1 MARLF
6 DAGQASQV
14 STPGAPSPA
23 DIAQKLFAIKLMLA
37 RLSQGGGAPQTLGE
51 YIKGGPRKLPSG
63 VMGEASNALMQALS
77 QPGAFQ
83 RGASTQKYKPSS
95 PSLFQEG
102 SSALVTL
109 AMLSSLLKGQGG
121 ISGTASSGFDWLKG
135 LLGGD
140 MGMGIAGS
148 GVPLADAGTSG
159 FDWSSFGSSEP
170 GIGVNAMDSGA
181 VGDSYLSSLLN
192 FS

>member
-1 MARLF
+1 MGLF
-6 DAGQASQV
+6 DAGQASQT

-23 DIAQKLFAIKLMLA
+23 DIAQKLFAIKLMLS
-37 RLSQGGGAPQTLGE
+37 RLAQGGGAPQTFGE
-51 YIKGGPRKLPSG
+51 YIQSGPRKLPSS
-63 VMGEASNALMQALS
+63 VTGEASSALMQALQ

-83 RGASTQKYKPSS
+83 RGPSTQKYKPSS

-102 SSALVTL
+102 SGALVTL
-109 AMLSSLLKGQGG
+109 ALLSSLLKGQGG
-121 ISGTASSGFDWLKG
+121 ISGTASSGMDWLKG

-140 MGMGIAGS
+140 TGTGLPGS

-159 FDWSSFGSSEP
+159 FDWGSFGSSEP
-170 GIGVNAMDSGA
+170 GIGVNAMDSNA
-181 VGDSYLSSLLN
+181 IGDSYLSSLLN